1 MIRPAYNLGWK
12 IASVVN
18 GISSRSILS
27 TYETERRQIAQDLIA
42 FDYKFSRLFSGRPAR
57 DEDDLEGVNMAEF
70 KTAYEKGNHFTSGIS
85 VTYGPSI
92 VVAGSSSDNE
102 TFIDDVTPKRKAA
115 SKQHLAKNIP
125 LGARMPSYQ
134 VLNQCDARPWQFQ
147 EILKSDGR
155 WRVVIFAGDITFPRQ
170 KERIKAIGRQLAH
183 PKFFPR
189 RFTHWSKP
197 IDSVIEVLT
206 IHSAPRHEVDLF
218 DFPEAL
224 RPFSPETGWDYWK
237 IYVDA
242 QSHHEGHG
250 QAYLNYSVDP
260 TEGCLVVLRPDQHVS
275 YIGGLEDLD
284 AVDMFF
290 SEFLKPVNTEY

>member
-1 MIRPAYNLGWK
+1 MRRLAYNLGWK

-27 TYETERRQIAQDLIA
+27 TYETERRQIARDLIA
-42 FDYKFSRLFSGRPAR
+42 FDHKFSRLFSGRPAR
-57 DEDDLEGVNMAEF
+57 DENDLDGVNMAEF
-70 KTAYEKGNHFTSGIS
+70 KAAYEKGNHFTSGTS
-85 VTYGPSI
+85 VTYGTSI
-92 VVAGSSSDNE
+92 LIAGASSGDEACIN
-102 TFIDDVTPKRKAA
+102 DMGPKTRLA
-115 SKQHLAKNIP
+115 SKVHLAKNIP

-155 WRVVIFAGDITFPRQ
+155 WRVVVFAGDVTIPRQ
-170 KERIKAIGRQLAH
+170 KERIQTIGRQLTH
-183 PKFFPR
+183 PKLFPR
-189 RFTHWSKP
+189 RFTHSSKP

-218 DFPEAL
+218 DFPETL
-224 RPFSPETGWDYWK
+224 RPFSEETGWNYWK

-250 QAYLNYSVDP
+250 QAYLNYGVDP

-284 AVDMFF
+284 AVNMFF
-290 SEFLKPVNTEY
+290 SEFMNPTNTE